1 MTTPLLETRQ
11 AELEQCVAALLGRQ
25 SLLVLGEPGAGKT
38 TLGQAVAAR
47 LEAEG
52 YTVAIASYGGS
63 AKETLTTIANGLG
76 VNTMTKGDRPKPLTA
91 QQLRDA
97 LLTRLKQPQ
106 TVLIADDAQR
116 WSASLRYWLEDIQR
130 AGGLLLLLA
139 YAPQPKDIFVK
150 LPSLSLRPLSDEEV
164 RSVMRDEAIAHAAHL
179 DSRDMAELAQKTGNN
194 PALARRIVRETVLG
208 ISDLETAEHYQ
219 YVDGTPFFATA
230 IALISMVRFIGLGM
244 GDRVVYVLGGMLT
257 LLGLTLRAIL
267 YAANRGRRR
276 L

>member
-1 MTTPLLETRQ
+1 MQLETRQ
-11 AELEQCVAALLGRQ
+11 AELEQCVAALLGGQ

-38 TLGQAVAAR
+38 TLGQAAAAR

-63 AKETLTTIANGLG
+63 AKETLTTIADALG
-76 VNTMTKGDRPKPLTA
+76 VDTMTDGDRPKPLTA

-97 LLTRLKQPQ
+97 LLTRLKQPH
-106 TVLIADDAQR
+106 TVLVADDAQR
-116 WSASLRYWLEDIQR
+116 WSASLRYWLEDISR
-130 AGGLLLLLA
+130 ADGLLLLLA

-150 LPSLSLRPLSDEEV
+150 LPSLSLKPLSDEEV
-164 RSVMRDEAIAHAAHL
+164 RSVMRDEAIAHAAQL
-179 DSRDMAELAQKTGNN
+179 DPRELAELAQKTGNN

-208 ISDLETAEHYQ
+208 INELETSEHYQ
-219 YVDGTPFFATA
+219 YIDGTPFLAA
-230 IALISMVRFIGLGM
+230 AVALVSMVRFIGLGL
-244 GDRVVYVLGGMLT
+244 GDRVIYVLGGMLT
-257 LLGLTLRAIL
+257 LLGLTLRTVL